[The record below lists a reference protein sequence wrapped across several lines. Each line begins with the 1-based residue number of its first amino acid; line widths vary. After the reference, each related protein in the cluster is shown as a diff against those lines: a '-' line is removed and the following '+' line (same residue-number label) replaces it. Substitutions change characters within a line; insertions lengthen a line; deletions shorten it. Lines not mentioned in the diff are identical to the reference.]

1 MRLCKIQAA
10 GESDPVNQALRHRP
24 VVGQIVFVDL
34 LMYASDAVMG
44 LCRKMNR
51 RKRKLKTGRASGV
64 SSSAGCCHERQR
76 PQKTVQTSCNRS
88 STADGS
94 TRNASQPIT
103 TGAYMRYN
111 RSNEPS
117 TDMAPRIRAETIPFS
132 GGSCCS
138 SPISIALV
146 PTLLCRDLGLFAEHR

>member
-10 GESDPVNQALRHRP
+10 RESEPVNQALRHRP
-24 VVGQIVFVDL
+24 VVCQIVFFDL
-34 LMYASDAVMG
+34 LMYASDARM
-44 LCRKMNR
+44 
-51 RKRKLKTGRASGV
+51 
-64 SSSAGCCHERQR
+64 
-76 PQKTVQTSCNRS
+76 VQTVGNRS
-88 STADGS
+88 STAERS
-94 TRNASQPIT
+94 TLKASLPIT

-117 TDMAPRIRAETIPFS
+117 TDMAPRIRAEMIPFS

-138 SPISIALV
+138 SPISRALA